1 MARNGPYHPGRR
13 AWLRIAGAALP
24 VALAGFV
31 AMTPATTLAAT
42 RTPNAHGALSGGVL
56 TAEAIR
62 AGTLVPGVGRAAP
75 AVPGVTKLPNVRAS
89 NNGSQPA
96 NENPVAASPTN
107 GNQLESGANDYNCN
121 SLQGFYNS
129 DDGGNTWPHQHCLA
143 LLPGKSGDGD
153 PNVAYGLDGTAYAF
167 GIQAGST
174 SVIAFQKSTDNGTT
188 WAPVA
193 QGATTFY
200 TNGLPDKPWT
210 EIDHWATS
218 PHAGCIYTSITQFD
232 APETHET
239 ITVDHSCDGGAT
251 WSGPKAVSTQATFPN
266 VNQFSD
272 LAIGNDGTIYATW
285 INCTA
290 NPSVCAGTTA
300 SVMFS
305 KSTDGGNTW
314 STPAAIHTVKLA
326 GGSCFYGCVPTTGE
340 RVSEIPVIDVD
351 ASQTLY
357 VADYNDGTFM
367 QGRVTKSTNG
377 GTTWGTPVNV
387 FSTSTSDQFLNWLS
401 VDDVSGKVGVTY
413 LLRTGSTYKLTVA
426 VSTNGGTTWQGNKPL
441 STVASSF
448 SKDGFGGTFM
458 GDYTGNIW
466 AGTILHATYPDT
478 RTNACEDEWT
488 GVAF

>member
-1 MARNGPYHPGRR
+1 
-13 AWLRIAGAALP
+13 
-24 VALAGFV
+24 
-31 AMTPATTLAAT
+31 MTPATTLAAT

-62 AGTLVPGVGRAAP
+62 AGTLVPGVGRVATPAA
-75 AVPGVTKLPNVRAS
+75 PGVTKLPNVRAS

-96 NENPVAASPTN
+96 NENPVAANPTN
-107 GNQLESGANDYNCN
+107 GNQLESGANDYNCS

-153 PNVAYGLDGTAYAF
+153 PNVGYGLDGTAYAF

-193 QGATTFY
+193 AGPTTFY
-200 TNGLPDKPWT
+200 SGGLPDKPWT
-210 EIDHWATS
+210 EIDHSATS
-218 PHAGCIYTSITQFD
+218 PHAGCIYTSLTQFD
-232 APETHET
+232 GPETHIR

-251 WSGPKAVSTQATFPN
+251 WSGPKSVSTEAIFPQ

-285 INCTA
+285 IFCTA

-314 STPAAIHTVKLA
+314 STPAVIHTVKLA

-367 QGRVTKSTNG
+367 QGRVTKSSNG

-387 FSTSTSDQFLNWLS
+387 FGTSTSDQFLNWLS

-426 VSTNGGTTWQGNKPL
+426 VSTNGGTTWLGNKPL

-478 RTNACEDEWT
+478 RTNQCQDEWT